1 MVRMRSRNEN
11 VWAAGLAGSTT
22 VAAAPVSPAL
32 EAVGA
37 LGAEGCPSVL
47 PCGAAGACPGSVIC
61 TNVSRGA
68 VAAAESAA
76 MDLLRSLNW
85 EISAQKTRSLASS
98 IHHCQDLN
106 DQT

>member
-1 MVRMRSRNEN
+1 MRKRNEN
-11 VWAAGLAGSTT
+11 VWAAGFAGSAT

-32 EAVGA
+32 AAAGA
-37 LGAEGCPSVL
+37 LAAEGCPSEL
-47 PCGAAGACPGSVIC
+47 PCGAAAAAAAGACPGSVIC

-85 EISAQKTRSLASS
+85 EISAQKLGHLLHQYTTV
-98 IHHCQDLN
+98 N
-106 DQT
+106 DQTE